1 MFKII
6 VFIVMAFIYIN
17 ANETKRI
24 ENLKQFIGSLST
36 KNTEQKLNSVNLY
49 FNQIVP
55 AYDSFSDVNRDEW
68 DTMIDFIKKGK
79 GDCEEYAISKYETLK
94 MSGLD
99 ENKLYLMVVR
109 ERTRQNNEFHLVV
122 AYYYESDN
130 DPLILDN
137 LSFKVLP
144 LSKRID
150 LQPLMIF
157 NSSIS
162 YNIDEKG
169 KITKST
175 NSVFSA
181 KLRKLATKLNNQ
193 FKQYGI
199 K

>member
-1 MFKII
+1 MI
-6 VFIVMAFIYIN
+6 AFICIN

-68 DTMIDFIKKGK
+68 DTMIDFVKKGK

-109 ERTRQNNEFHLVV
+109 ERTRQNNEFHLVT
-122 AYYYESDN
+122 AYYETDN
-130 DPLILDN
+130 NPLILDN

-150 LQPLMIF
+150 LHPIMIF
-157 NSSIS
+157 NEENS
-162 YNIDEKG
+162 YNVDKVG
-169 KITKST
+169 KKTQSI
-175 NSVFSA
+175 NSEFPL
-181 KLRKLATKLNNQ
+181 KLKQIKQKLNSHKELYKP
-193 FKQYGI
+193 F
-199 K
+199 